1 MIEKL
6 YSLRIVYKGVKF
18 MNSCSCGRSP
28 IDTCVG
34 WGNLNEDE
42 YLLSSILW
50 AKKKLRETDKAMVHK
65 PVKK

>member
-6 YSLRIVYKGVKF
+6 YSLRIILRGERY

-28 IDTCVG
+28 IGTCVG

-50 AKKKLRETDKAMVHK
+50 AKKKLRESDKALVQK
-65 PVKK
+65 PVNK

>member
-1 MIEKL
+1 M
-6 YSLRIVYKGVKF
+6 S
-18 MNSCSCGRSP
+18 SCSCGRSP

-50 AKKKLRETDKAMVHK
+50 AKKKLRETDKALVHK